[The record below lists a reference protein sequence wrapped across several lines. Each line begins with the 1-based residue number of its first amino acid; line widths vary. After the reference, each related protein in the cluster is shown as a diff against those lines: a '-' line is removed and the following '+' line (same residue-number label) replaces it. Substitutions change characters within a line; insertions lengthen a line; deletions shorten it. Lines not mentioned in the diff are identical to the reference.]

1 MKKSDLLAAAG
12 FAVALVLFLILSGAF
27 YTVDQTEQVII
38 TQFGQPVGNPITEP
52 GLHFKIPFV
61 QSVNSLDKRFL
72 EWDGAPVAIP
82 TRDKTYIHVDT
93 FARWR
98 IEDPKTYFVRLH
110 DERSAQSRLEDILGS
125 ETRNSIA
132 KHDLIEIVRTDK
144 NRQPLHDE
152 SLKGGPTGAIGVLPP
167 IEFGR
172 QKIEEEIK
180 TAAAQKLAG
189 FGIAVLDFRIK
200 RVNYNPDVLDR
211 IYQRMIS
218 ERLQIAQRFRSEGE
232 GESARIAGQ
241 RERDLNE
248 IQSNAYRRVQEIRGE
263 ADAKA
268 TEIYARAYTQNPQ
281 AAEFYV
287 FLKTLETYHKIFSKD
302 STLVLSTDSDIFT
315 LLKHAATKTT
325 GSPIPLET
333 PAKPLQLVEARY
345 RLLKPVLDHLTLGQ
359 DGIQYY
365 AYGVIKAQ
373 IFQLTR
379 CTERERYLHLIAFIA
394 HQYYRLHDNQ
404 VDVLL
409 TSLQSFH
416 NSALREHKDQCYSA
430 TRAAQ

>member
-1 MKKSDLLAAAG
+1 MKKSHLLAAAVV
-12 FAVALVLFLILSGAF
+12 AVALVLLLILSGAF

-38 TQFGQPVGNPITEP
+38 TQFGQPVGDPITEP

-82 TRDKTYIHVDT
+82 TRDKTYIHVNT

-98 IEDPKTYFVRLH
+98 IEDPKLYFVRLH

-144 NRQPLHDE
+144 NRQPLRDE
-152 SLKGGPTGAIGVLPP
+152 TLKGGPTGTIGVLPR

-172 QKIEEEIK
+172 LKIEEEIK
-180 TAAAQKLAG
+180 AAATQKLAE

-232 GESARIAGQ
+232 GQSARIAGQ

-281 AAEFYV
+281 AAEFYA

-302 STLVLSTDSDIFT
+302 STLVLSTGSDIFA

-325 GSPIPLET
+325 GSPIPIET
-333 PAKPLQLVEARY
+333 PEKLSP
-345 RLLKPVLDHLTLGQ
+345 
-359 DGIQYY
+359 
-365 AYGVIKAQ
+365 
-373 IFQLTR
+373 
-379 CTERERYLHLIAFIA
+379 
-394 HQYYRLHDNQ
+394 
-404 VDVLL
+404 
-409 TSLQSFH
+409 
-416 NSALREHKDQCYSA
+416 
-430 TRAAQ
+430 

>member
-1 MKKSDLLAAAG
+1 MKKSYLLAAAV
-12 FAVALVLFLILSGAF
+12 FAVALMLFLIFSGAF
-27 YTVDQTEQVII
+27 YTVNQTEQVII
-38 TQFGQPVGNPITEP
+38 TQFGQPVGDPITEP

-61 QSVNSLDKRFL
+61 QNVNSLDKRFL

-172 QKIEEEIK
+172 RKIEEEIK
-180 TAAAQKLAG
+180 SAAAQKLAG

-200 RVNYNPDVLDR
+200 RVNYNSDVLDR

-232 GESARIAGQ
+232 GEAARIAGQ
-241 RERDLNE
+241 RDRDLNE
-248 IQSNAYRRVQEIRGE
+248 IQSTAYRQVQQIRGE
-263 ADAKA
+263 SDAKA
-268 TEIYARAYTQNPQ
+268 TEIYARAYTQNPR
-281 AAEFYV
+281 AAEFYT
-287 FLKTLETYHKIFSKD
+287 FLKTLETYHKIFTKD
-302 STLVLSTDSDIFT
+302 STLVLSTNSDIFA
-315 LLKHAATKTT
+315 LLKHAAGKTNA
-325 GSPIPLET
+325 SPIPPET
-333 PAKPLQLVEARY
+333 PAR
-345 RLLKPVLDHLTLGQ
+345 
-359 DGIQYY
+359 
-365 AYGVIKAQ
+365 
-373 IFQLTR
+373 
-379 CTERERYLHLIAFIA
+379 
-394 HQYYRLHDNQ
+394 
-404 VDVLL
+404 
-409 TSLQSFH
+409 
-416 NSALREHKDQCYSA
+416 
-430 TRAAQ
+430 

>member
-1 MKKSDLLAAAG
+1 MKKSYCTAIAIVAVVLL
-12 FAVALVLFLILSGAF
+12 LFLVFSGAF

-38 TQFGQPVGNPITEP
+38 TQFGQPVGDPITEP

-61 QSVNSLDKRFL
+61 QNVNSLDKRFL

-82 TRDKTYIHVDT
+82 TRDKTYIHVNT

-98 IEDPKTYFVRLH
+98 IENPKIYFVRLH

-125 ETRNSIA
+125 ETRNFIA
-132 KHDLIEIVRTDK
+132 EHDLIEIVRTDK
-144 NRQPLHDE
+144 NRQPLRDE
-152 SLKGGPTGAIGVLPP
+152 TLKGGPTGTIGVLPP
-167 IEFGR
+167 IQFGR
-172 QKIEEEIK
+172 QKIEDEIK
-180 TAAAQKLAG
+180 VAATQKLAE

-248 IQSNAYRRVQEIRGE
+248 IQSNAYLRVQQIRGE
-263 ADAKA
+263 SDAKA

-281 AAEFYV
+281 AAEFYA
-287 FLKTLETYHKIFSKD
+287 FLKTLETYHKVFTKD
-302 STLVLSTDSDIFT
+302 STLILSTDSDVFA

-325 GSPIPLET
+325 GAISLET
-333 PAKPLQLVEARY
+333 P
-345 RLLKPVLDHLTLGQ
+345 
-359 DGIQYY
+359 
-365 AYGVIKAQ
+365 
-373 IFQLTR
+373 TR
-379 CTERERYLHLIAFIA
+379 P
-394 HQYYRLHDNQ
+394 
-404 VDVLL
+404 
-409 TSLQSFH
+409 SP
-416 NSALREHKDQCYSA
+416 
-430 TRAAQ
+430 

>member
-1 MKKSDLLAAAG
+1 MKKSHLLAAAV
-12 FAVALVLFLILSGAF
+12 FAVALVLLLILSGAF

-38 TQFGQPVGNPITEP
+38 TQFGQPAGDPITEP

-82 TRDKTYIHVDT
+82 TRDKTYIHVNT

-98 IEDPKTYFVRLH
+98 IEDPKLYFVRLH

-125 ETRNSIA
+125 ETRNAIA

-144 NRQPLHDE
+144 NRQPLRDE
-152 SLKGGPTGAIGVLPP
+152 TLKGGPTGTIGVLPR

-172 QKIEEEIK
+172 LKIEEEIK
-180 TAAAQKLAG
+180 AAATQKLAE

-232 GESARIAGQ
+232 GQSARIAGQ

-281 AAEFYV
+281 AAEFYA

-302 STLVLSTDSDIFT
+302 STLVLSTDSDIFA

-325 GSPIPLET
+325 GSPIPIET
-333 PAKPLQLVEARY
+333 PEKPS
-345 RLLKPVLDHLTLGQ
+345 P
-359 DGIQYY
+359 
-365 AYGVIKAQ
+365 
-373 IFQLTR
+373 
-379 CTERERYLHLIAFIA
+379 
-394 HQYYRLHDNQ
+394 
-404 VDVLL
+404 
-409 TSLQSFH
+409 
-416 NSALREHKDQCYSA
+416 
-430 TRAAQ
+430 

>member
-1 MKKSDLLAAAG
+1 MKKSHLLAAAV
-12 FAVALVLFLILSGAF
+12 FAVALVLLLILSGAF

-38 TQFGQPVGNPITEP
+38 TQFGQPVGDPITEP

-82 TRDKTYIHVDT
+82 TRDKTYIHVNT

-98 IEDPKTYFVRLH
+98 IEDPKLYFVRLH
-110 DERSAQSRLEDILGS
+110 DERSAQSRIEDILGS

-144 NRQPLHDE
+144 NRQPLRDE
-152 SLKGGPTGAIGVLPP
+152 TLKGGPTGTIGVLPP

-172 QKIEEEIK
+172 LKIEEEIK

-232 GESARIAGQ
+232 GQSARIAGQ

-281 AAEFYV
+281 AAELYA

-302 STLVLSTDSDIFT
+302 STLVLSTGSDIFA

-325 GSPIPLET
+325 GSPIPIET
-333 PAKPLQLVEARY
+333 PEKPS
-345 RLLKPVLDHLTLGQ
+345 P
-359 DGIQYY
+359 
-365 AYGVIKAQ
+365 
-373 IFQLTR
+373 
-379 CTERERYLHLIAFIA
+379 
-394 HQYYRLHDNQ
+394 
-404 VDVLL
+404 
-409 TSLQSFH
+409 
-416 NSALREHKDQCYSA
+416 
-430 TRAAQ
+430 

>member
-1 MKKSDLLAAAG
+1 MKKSHLLAAAV
-12 FAVALVLFLILSGAF
+12 FAVAFVLFLILSGAF

-38 TQFGQPVGNPITEP
+38 TQFGQPVGDAITTP

-61 QSVNSLDKRFL
+61 QSVNVLDKRFL

-98 IEDPKTYFVRLH
+98 IDDPKTYFVRLH

-125 ETRNSIA
+125 ETRNAIA

-144 NRQPLHDE
+144 NRRPTRDE
-152 SLKGGPTGAIGVLPP
+152 TLKGGPTGTIGVLPP

-172 QKIEEEIK
+172 LKIEEEIK
-180 TAAAQKLAG
+180 AAAAQKLAE
-189 FGIAVLDFRIK
+189 FGITVLDFRIK

-218 ERLQIAQRFRSEGE
+218 ERLQIAQRFRSEGD

-248 IQSNAYRRVQEIRGE
+248 IQSNAYRQVQEIRGE

-268 TEIYARAYTQNPQ
+268 TEIYARAYTQNSQ
-281 AAEFYV
+281 AAEFYA
-287 FLKTLETYHKIFSKD
+287 FLKTLDTYHKIFAKD
-302 STLVLSTDSDIFT
+302 STLVLSTDSDIFA
-315 LLKHAATKTT
+315 LLKNPAAKTG
-325 GSPIPLET
+325 GSIPAET
-333 PAKPLQLVEARY
+333 PEKSSP
-345 RLLKPVLDHLTLGQ
+345 
-359 DGIQYY
+359 
-365 AYGVIKAQ
+365 
-373 IFQLTR
+373 
-379 CTERERYLHLIAFIA
+379 
-394 HQYYRLHDNQ
+394 
-404 VDVLL
+404 
-409 TSLQSFH
+409 
-416 NSALREHKDQCYSA
+416 
-430 TRAAQ
+430 

>member
-1 MKKSDLLAAAG
+1 MKKSHLLAAAV
-12 FAVALVLFLILSGAF
+12 FAVALVLLLILSGAF

-38 TQFGQPVGNPITEP
+38 TQFGQPVGDPITEP

-82 TRDKTYIHVDT
+82 TRDKTYIHVNT

-98 IEDPKTYFVRLH
+98 IEDPKLYFVRLH

-144 NRQPLHDE
+144 NRQPLRDE
-152 SLKGGPTGAIGVLPP
+152 TLKGGPTGTIGVLPP

-172 QKIEEEIK
+172 LKIEEEIK
-180 TAAAQKLAG
+180 AASTQKLAE

-232 GESARIAGQ
+232 GQSARIAGQ

-281 AAEFYV
+281 AAEFYA

-302 STLVLSTDSDIFT
+302 STLVLSTDSDIFA

-333 PAKPLQLVEARY
+333 PAKPS
-345 RLLKPVLDHLTLGQ
+345 P
-359 DGIQYY
+359 
-365 AYGVIKAQ
+365 
-373 IFQLTR
+373 
-379 CTERERYLHLIAFIA
+379 
-394 HQYYRLHDNQ
+394 
-404 VDVLL
+404 
-409 TSLQSFH
+409 
-416 NSALREHKDQCYSA
+416 
-430 TRAAQ
+430 

>member
-1 MKKSDLLAAAG
+1 MKKSHLLAAAV
-12 FAVALVLFLILSGAF
+12 FAVALVLLLILSGAF

-38 TQFGQPVGNPITEP
+38 TQFGQPVGDPITEP

-82 TRDKTYIHVDT
+82 TRDKTYIHVNT

-98 IEDPKTYFVRLH
+98 IEDPKLYFVRLH

-144 NRQPLHDE
+144 NRQPLRDE
-152 SLKGGPTGAIGVLPP
+152 TLKGGPTGAIGVLPP

-172 QKIEEEIK
+172 LKIEEEIK
-180 TAAAQKLAG
+180 AAATQKLAE

-232 GESARIAGQ
+232 GQSARIAGQ

-248 IQSNAYRRVQEIRGE
+248 ISPTLTAECRRSAARLTPRRRRFTPVPIRKIRKPPSSTPSSRPWRLITKSS
-263 ADAKA
+263 AKIPPWCSPRTA
-268 TEIYARAYTQNPQ
+268 T
-281 AAEFYV
+281 
-287 FLKTLETYHKIFSKD
+287 
-302 STLVLSTDSDIFT
+302 
-315 LLKHAATKTT
+315 
-325 GSPIPLET
+325 
-333 PAKPLQLVEARY
+333 
-345 RLLKPVLDHLTLGQ
+345 
-359 DGIQYY
+359 
-365 AYGVIKAQ
+365 
-373 IFQLTR
+373 
-379 CTERERYLHLIAFIA
+379 YLP
-394 HQYYRLHDNQ
+394 
-404 VDVLL
+404 
-409 TSLQSFH
+409 
-416 NSALREHKDQCYSA
+416 C
-430 TRAAQ
+430 

>member
-1 MKKSDLLAAAG
+1 MKKAWLPAAVI
-12 FAVALVLFLILSGAF
+12 AVALVLFLVLFSGSI
-27 YTVDQTEQVII
+27 YMVNQTEQVII
-38 TQFGQPVGNPITEP
+38 TQFGKPVGDPITEP
-52 GLHFKIPFV
+52 GLHLKTPFV
-61 QSVNSLDKRFL
+61 QSVNRLDKRFL

-144 NRQPLHDE
+144 NRQPLYDE
-152 SLKGGPTGAIGVLPP
+152 TLKGGPIGTIGVLPP
-167 IEFGR
+167 ISFGR
-172 QKIEEEIK
+172 LKIEEEIK
-180 TAAAQKLAG
+180 TAATQKLAG

-218 ERLQIAQRFRSEGE
+218 ERFQIAQSFRSG
-232 GESARIAGQ
+232 
-241 RERDLNE
+241 
-248 IQSNAYRRVQEIRGE
+248 GE

-281 AAEFYV
+281 AAEFYA
-287 FLKTLETYHKIFSKD
+287 FLKTLETYHKVFTKD
-302 STLVLSTDSDIFT
+302 STLVLSTESEIFA
-315 LLKHAATKTT
+315 LLKHAATKTK

-333 PAKPLQLVEARY
+333 PAKPS
-345 RLLKPVLDHLTLGQ
+345 P
-359 DGIQYY
+359 
-365 AYGVIKAQ
+365 
-373 IFQLTR
+373 
-379 CTERERYLHLIAFIA
+379 
-394 HQYYRLHDNQ
+394 
-404 VDVLL
+404 
-409 TSLQSFH
+409 
-416 NSALREHKDQCYSA
+416 
-430 TRAAQ
+430 